1 MKKIRFVLPLLL
13 IISIIVPNYAQ
24 ALIFNPALNI
34 YSEGVYMLNLNEDQ
48 VVYQKNQNELFHP
61 ASLTKIM
68 TAVVVLEHFA
78 DNPEDMKTIKISA
91 PSSAYNDF
99 AGKNV
104 STADI
109 RANEKVSYY
118 DLLYALMLPSACEAG
133 NIIAY
138 NLGGK
143 NIENF
148 VKKMNETAKRLGMTN
163 TNFVNAHGLHDDAQ
177 VSSPRDMA
185 ILAKYALTFPTF
197 VEVSS
202 AKDYRLPATDIHPN
216 GTYIRHTNAMLH
228 SSSSYYYEHASGI
241 KTGTL
246 DEAGRCLISTASKG
260 GIDYLTVS
268 MSAPMR
274 DEKNNNKFYNCID
287 HKTLYEWAYGK
298 LSFEEILSD
307 KTEIDNIKVEFGKN
321 KQYVNVIPADK
332 FESLWSSDSAKE
344 SIKQIIH
351 IDDNIIA
358 PIKEGQ
364 ILGKLDLEFNG
375 DIIFST
381 ELVAVENVEREVLGY
396 KLTVAKQFF
405 SSKMMKRA
413 LLICL
418 GIIIL
423 YTIIFILRRR
433 KPRARKSRIKPSKK
447 RY

>member
-1 MKKIRFVLPLLL
+1 MKKIRFVIPILL
-13 IISIIVPNYAQ
+13 IISIIMPSYAQ
-24 ALIFNPALNI
+24 ALTFNPALHI
-34 YSEGVYMLNLNEDQ
+34 YSEGVYMINLNEDQ
-48 VVYQKNQNELFHP
+48 VVYQKNENELFHP

-78 DNPEDMKTIKISA
+78 DNPEDMKTTKISA

-143 NIENF
+143 NMQNF
-148 VKKMNETAKRLGMTN
+148 VKKMNETAQKLGMTN
-163 TNFVNAHGLHDDAQ
+163 TNFVNAHGLHDEAQ
-177 VSSPRDMA
+177 VSSARDMA
-185 ILAKYALTFPTF
+185 ILAKYAMTFPTF
-197 VEVSS
+197 VEVSY
-202 AKDYRLPATDIHPN
+202 AKDYTLPATDIHPN
-216 GTYIRHTNAMLH
+216 GTYIRHTNSMLH
-228 SSSSYYYEHASGI
+228 SSSSYYYKHASGI

-246 DEAGRCLISTASKG
+246 DEAGRCLISTASKD
-260 GIDYLTVS
+260 GIDYLTIT

-274 DEKNNNKFYNCID
+274 DENNNNKFYNCMD
-287 HKTLYEWAYGK
+287 HKTLYEWAYRK
-298 LSFEEILSD
+298 LSFEELLNE
-307 KTEIDNIKVEFGKN
+307 KTEIDNIKVEFGKDE
-321 KQYVNVIPADK
+321 QYVNVRPAEK
-332 FESLWSSDSAKE
+332 FESLWSSESAKE
-344 SIKQIIH
+344 SIKQVVH

-364 ILGKLDLEFNG
+364 ALGKLELEFNG
-375 DIIFST
+375 EIIFST
-381 ELVAVENVEREVLGY
+381 DLVAASSVERDVIGY

-405 SSKMMKRA
+405 SSNMMKIA
-413 LLICL
+413 LVICVA
-418 GIIIL
+418 IIIL
-423 YTIIFILRRR
+423 YTTLFALRRR
-433 KPRARKSRIKPSKK
+433 TPRARKSRIKPSKR